1 MTCEHCCFSCNAQG
15 DDMSKEVFHA
25 ALELCADYGGYITL
39 GGGEPTLH
47 PNFREFLIEA
57 IAADEG
63 TLFIATNG
71 SVKRHALLLAKLAR
85 REVIQAELSRDDW
98 HDDIDW
104 EVVEAFRGMI
114 RDISNGG
121 MRDPKAVGRGLTV
134 LEIEPNGNDCACS
147 DICIKPNGDAHV
159 CGCPDAPCIGN
170 VFDGIEYPEEW
181 GECHKNQLVEV

>member
-1 MTCEHCCFSCNAQG
+1 MYIQLTTRCNMTCEHCCFSCNAQG

-25 ALELCADYGGYITL
+25 ALELCSEYDSYVTL

-57 IAADEG
+57 IAELEH
-63 TLFIATNG
+63 TLLVVTNG

-104 EVVEAFRGMI
+104 EVVEA
-114 RDISNGG
+114 
-121 MRDPKAVGRGLTV
+121 TV

>member
-1 MTCEHCCFSCNAQG
+1 
-15 DDMSKEVFHA
+15 MSKEVFHA

-71 SVKRHALLLAKLAR
+71 SVKRNALLLAKLAKKQ
-85 REVIQAELSRDDW
+85 VIQAELSRDDW
-98 HDDIDW
+98 HDEIEW
-104 EVVEAFRGMI
+104 EVVEAFEGRY
-114 RDISNGG
+114 RDVSNGG
-121 MRDPKAVGRGLTV
+121 MRDPRAVGRALTV
-134 LEIEPNGNDCACS
+134 LEIESTGDNGEECACS
-147 DICIKPNGDAHV
+147 DAFIKPNGNVHH

-170 VFDGIEYPEEW
+170 VLDGIDHAEW
-181 GECHKNQLVEV
+181 SGECYKYVDNWKESLQPA